1 MSDDNDDPG
10 PDRALQ
16 VPLAKTSFLA
26 QKAAARA
33 SRMAAKAARQAAFA
47 VTGRDNVVKHGKRVQ
62 LSGFVEGDRNRIEI
76 ETVGE
81 VFNLVLQIRGNDN
94 VVRISENAAVR
105 GLVVHIGNHV
115 PAHGVR
121 FEIGRNFSISRGGI
135 FYLFNSGSSLTFGD
149 DCLLSYDTVIRCG
162 DSPHLIFDRSTGDYL
177 DLPQS
182 IVIGNRVWIGEG
194 VYLGK
199 RAGLADDTIVAA
211 RSVVTKRFDEPFV
224 AVGGNP
230 ARIIRRDVAW
240 VRNPGLLV
248 PGSAQ
253 HTSYHA
259 HIAQFDTAQM
269 QEPEFAAL
277 PDPGPAAR

>member
-1 MSDDNDDPG
+1 MAEGDQHLPSDEEDTPG
-10 PDRALQ
+10 PGL
-16 VPLAKTSFLA
+16 LG

-33 SRMAAKAARQAAFA
+33 ARMAAKAARLAAFA
-47 VTGRDNVVKHGKRVQ
+47 VKGKDNVVSHGKRVQ
-62 LSGFVEGDRNRIEI
+62 LSGCVEGDRNRIEI
-76 ETVGE
+76 GRVGE
-81 VFNLVLQIRGNDN
+81 IFNLVLQIRGNDN
-94 VVRISENAAVR
+94 VVRIAENAAVR

-135 FYLFNSGSSLTFGD
+135 FYLFTSGSSLTFGD

-162 DSPHLIFDRSTGDYL
+162 DVPHLIFDRNTGRYL
-177 DLPQS
+177 DEPQK
-182 IVIGNRVWIGEG
+182 VEIGNRVWIGEG
-194 VYLGK
+194 VFLGK
-199 RAGLADDTIVAA
+199 RAGLADDSIVAA
-211 RSVVTKRFDEPFV
+211 RAVVTKRFDESFV

-230 ARIIRRDVAW
+230 ARVIRRDVEW

-253 HTSYHA
+253 YDSYHA
-259 HIAQFDTAQM
+259 SQAPFGAA
-269 QEPEFAAL
+269 EPKDPDAAAL